1 MTWFHWLHLVFS
13 AALVSTLGLL
23 VYLAWVMERD

>member
-1 MTWFHWLHLVFS
+1 MTWFDGLHVVFS